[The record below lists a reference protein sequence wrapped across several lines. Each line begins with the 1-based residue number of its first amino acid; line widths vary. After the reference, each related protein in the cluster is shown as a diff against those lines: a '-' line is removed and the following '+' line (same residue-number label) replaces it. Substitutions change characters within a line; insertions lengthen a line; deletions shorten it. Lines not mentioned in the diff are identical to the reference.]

1 MSVDCL
7 SSSSALD
14 SGFRGFAARLYP
26 RRCVQRN
33 ALSIS
38 RPHTLSHPGTPD
50 TVRPGCS
57 CEEKRGREKGSQE
70 STSRA
75 VTCPGTLNYFTPFMF
90 HLVFETTVDAAARKL
105 PFQSLVL
112 VRPMSTHSHL
122 PTCNLDH
129 HKIITG
135 HHPRATSKQRK
146 SIENLRAEPRGLSR
160 RGNRGAVSVSGDD
173 DVGRGVVQ
181 ERHGAAS
188 LGMWEICLLSGKFIS
203 ERLGI

>member
-14 SGFRGFAARLYP
+14 SGIRGFAARLYL

-33 ALSIS
+33 ALSVS

-75 VTCPGTLNYFTPFMF
+75 VTCPGTGPGTLNYFTPIISCSK
-90 HLVFETTVDAAARKL
+90 R
-105 PFQSLVL
+105 
-112 VRPMSTHSHL
+112 RSTRRLENCRS
-122 PTCNLDH
+122 NLSCLYGRCRH
-129 HKIITG
+129 TATYLHVISIITG
-135 HHPRATSKQRK
+135 HHPLTIPGRQASKEK
-146 SIENLRAEPRGLSR
+146 ASR
-160 RGNRGAVSVSGDD
+160 T
-173 DVGRGVVQ
+173 
-181 ERHGAAS
+181 
-188 LGMWEICLLSGKFIS
+188 
-203 ERLGI
+203 

>member
-1 MSVDCL
+1 M
-7 SSSSALD
+7 
-14 SGFRGFAARLYP
+14 
-26 RRCVQRN
+26 
-33 ALSIS
+33 
-38 RPHTLSHPGTPD
+38 
-50 TVRPGCS
+50 
-57 CEEKRGREKGSQE
+57 
-70 STSRA
+70 
-75 VTCPGTLNYFTPFMF
+75 
-90 HLVFETTVDAAARKL
+90 FETTVDAAARKL

-146 SIENLRAEPRGLSR
+146 SIENLRAEPRGLSG
-160 RGNRGAVSVSGDD
+160 RGNRGAVSVSGND

-188 LGMWEICLLSGKFIS
+188 LGMWEIS
-203 ERLGI
+203 ERLGEFKVVRSHSLGKFWKSARHKSMSAKAPRGRLRGKNGQR

>member
-14 SGFRGFAARLYP
+14 SGIRGFAACLYL

-33 ALSIS
+33 ALTIS

-75 VTCPGTLNYFTPFMF
+75 VTCPGTLNYFTPIISCSK
-90 HLVFETTVDAAARKL
+90 R
-105 PFQSLVL
+105 
-112 VRPMSTHSHL
+112 RSTRRLENCRS
-122 PTCNLDH
+122 NLSCLYGRCRH
-129 HKIITG
+129 TATYLHVISIIIRSS
-135 HHPRATSKQRK
+135 RATIPGRQASKEK
-146 SIENLRAEPRGLSR
+146 ASR
-160 RGNRGAVSVSGDD
+160 T
-173 DVGRGVVQ
+173 
-181 ERHGAAS
+181 
-188 LGMWEICLLSGKFIS
+188 
-203 ERLGI
+203 

>member
-14 SGFRGFAARLYP
+14 SGIRGFAARLYP

-75 VTCPGTLNYFTPFMF
+75 VTCPGTLNYFTPIISCSK
-90 HLVFETTVDAAARKL
+90 R
-105 PFQSLVL
+105 
-112 VRPMSTHSHL
+112 RSTRRLENCRS
-122 PTCNLDH
+122 NLSCLYGRCRH
-129 HKIITG
+129 TATYLHVISIITG